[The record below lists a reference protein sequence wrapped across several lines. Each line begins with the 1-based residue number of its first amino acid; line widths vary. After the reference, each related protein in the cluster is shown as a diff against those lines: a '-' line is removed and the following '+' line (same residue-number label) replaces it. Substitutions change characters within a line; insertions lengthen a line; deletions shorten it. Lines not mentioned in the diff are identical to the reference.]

1 MYSYVEPI
9 SITPFTKKAIER
21 YLGLYLA
28 TMIRHTRDKFI
39 DRKSASLISEMS
51 DDDITGLI
59 NELLQEFEFKK
70 QSLGQFDILIQNLL
84 KDENINQIKL
94 WIQEALYDWKN
105 REDELDNQT
114 DLVFSRATNRANQQ
128 RRQEQLYEDIDAY
141 ENTIHSKKW
150 QVPMSLRVIEPEA
163 AIKINSI

>member
-28 TMIRHTRDKFI
+28 TMIRHKRDEFV

-51 DDDITGLI
+51 NNDITVLI

-70 QSLGQFDILIQNLL
+70 QSLNQFDSLIQNLL

-94 WIQEALYDWKN
+94 WIKKALYDWKN
-105 REDELDNQT
+105 REDGLDDQT
-114 DLVFSRATNRANQQ
+114 DLVFSRATNRANQR
-128 RRQEQLYEDIDAY
+128 RRQEQLYVDIDAY
-141 ENTIHSKKW
+141 ENTIYSKKW